1 MRLLSSSLTT
11 YAGSG
16 WACQR
21 CQQRCHRAVLARY
34 LGSCPIARYSN
45 RAGEQEIDSFEAA
58 GIRPAVA
65 SWLRIAFPNAER
77 PTLMQKKLIGAMLGK
92 KDVVLQDYTGSGK
105 SFTVML
111 ALLSKRRVFIPDS
124 ENDGKKTT
132 QKGITTLLIVPH
144 RDLAFQYLHWVHSIV
159 TARDKL
165 SLSMVPSVAKV
176 LVRGSYSESASKNF
190 GHLIMSP
197 SSDLSPLRRDPP
209 HILICTPTAI
219 MDVILRAPEFLH
231 LDTLSTVVVDE
242 VDSLLEWVPSHT
254 SRSTRKKVQKKIE
267 KHPMVLRQVMDVI
280 LGNQEMDRSQSNRD
294 NRVRQPQLVFLS
306 ATMRSRLRKTLYGF
320 GWLKL
325 GHVVSLV
332 NAPSKSHPAHGLNR
346 AAIHH
351 VLVVSEDGSIKNLP
365 GAHSREIV
373 EKGPGVVTNEDSG
386 LTESEDDFLYE
397 EDMMMN
403 ESDTDILDIPLAI
416 NPAMLEAVAT
426 TFALDVPQVALLVL
440 PATASVRK
448 VIFELRQLG
457 VDAHALDLLGNAAE
471 FIHLRSQDGAATDS
485 PTLFVST
492 MSTTRG
498 IDFPELSHV
507 FLLGV
512 PQGRSGDAYLHIAG
526 RVGRFGRQGK
536 VITVVGGRKEERK
549 KKGKVMVEDEPK
561 KMAVIMKQMG
571 ITPTRLEHFE

>member
-11 YAGSG
+11 FAGNG
-16 WACQR
+16 WAPQHR
-21 CQQRCHRAVLARY
+21 QQRCHRAVVAGY
-34 LGSCPIARYSN
+34 LGPCPVARHSN
-45 RAGEQEIDSFEAA
+45 RSGEQEKNSFEVA
-58 GIRPAVA
+58 GIRPTVA
-65 SWLRIAFPNAER
+65 SSLRIAFPNAEH
-77 PTLMQKKLIGAMLGK
+77 PTLMQKKLIGAILGE

-105 SFTVML
+105 SFAVML
-111 ALLSKRRVFIPDS
+111 ALLSKRRAFIPNS
-124 ENDGKKTT
+124 EKDEKKSTR
-132 QKGITTLLIVPH
+132 KGITTLLIVPH

-159 TARDKL
+159 TARDEL
-165 SLSMVPSVAKV
+165 SPSMVPSVAKV
-176 LVRGSYSESASKNF
+176 LVRGSHPESARKNF
-190 GHLIMSP
+190 GHLIISP
-197 SSDLSPLRRDPP
+197 SSELSPLRRDPP

-219 MDVILRAPEFLH
+219 MDVILRSPEFLH
-231 LDTLSTVVVDE
+231 IDTLSTVVVDE

-254 SRSTRKKVQKKIE
+254 SRSTRRKVEKKIE

-280 LGNQEMDRSQSNRD
+280 LGIQEMDHSKSNRD
-294 NRVRQPQLVFLS
+294 GRVPRPQLVFLS
-306 ATMRSRLRKTLYGF
+306 ATMRSRLRKALYGF
-320 GWLKL
+320 GWLRL
-325 GHVVSLV
+325 GHVASLV
-332 NAPSKSHPAHGLNR
+332 NAPSRSHPAHGLNR

-365 GAHSREIV
+365 GAREIA
-373 EKGPGVVTNEDSG
+373 EKGLGVASNEVSG
-386 LTESEDDFLYE
+386 FTESEDNFLYE
-397 EDMMMN
+397 EDVMVN
-403 ESDTDILDIPLAI
+403 ESDAGILDIPLAI

-448 VIFELRQLG
+448 FIFELRQLG

-492 MSTTRG
+492 LSTTRG

-512 PQGRSGDAYLHIAG
+512 PQGRSGDTYLHIAG

-536 VITVVGGRKEERK
+536 VITILEGRKEERK
-549 KKGKVMVEDEPK
+549 KKGKVMVKDEPK

>member
-1 MRLLSSSLTT
+1 M
-11 YAGSG
+11 
-16 WACQR
+16 
-21 CQQRCHRAVLARY
+21 ARY
-34 LGSCPIARYSN
+34 LGSCSVARYSN
-45 RAGEQEIDSFEAA
+45 CSGEQEMNTFEVA
-58 GIRPAVA
+58 GIRPTVA
-65 SWLRIAFPNAER
+65 SSLRIAFPNAEH
-77 PTLMQKKLIGAMLGK
+77 PTSMQKKLIRAVLGE

-105 SFTVML
+105 SFAVML
-111 ALLSKRRVFIPDS
+111 ALLSKQRSFIPNS
-124 ENDGKKTT
+124 GKDEKKST

-159 TARDKL
+159 TARDEL
-165 SLSMVPSVAKV
+165 SPSMVPSVAKV
-176 LVRGSYSESASKNF
+176 LVRGSHPESASKNF
-190 GHLIMSP
+190 DHLIMSP
-197 SSDLSPLRRDPP
+197 SSDLSPLRHDPP

-231 LDTLSTVVVDE
+231 IDTLSTVVVDE

-254 SRSTRKKVQKKIE
+254 SRSTRRKVEKKIE

-280 LGNQEMDRSQSNRD
+280 LGIQEMDHFKSNRD
-294 NRVRQPQLVFLS
+294 DRVRRPQLVFLS
-306 ATMRSRLRKTLYGF
+306 ATMRSRLRKALYGF
-320 GWLKL
+320 GWLRL
-325 GHVVSLV
+325 GHVASLV

-351 VLVVSEDGSIKNLP
+351 VLVVSEDGSIKNLL
-365 GAHSREIV
+365 GARPREIA
-373 EKGPGVVTNEDSG
+373 EKGLGVGSNEVSG
-386 LTESEDDFLYE
+386 FTESEDDFLYE
-397 EDMMMN
+397 EDVMVN
-403 ESDTDILDIPLAI
+403 ESDAGILDIPLAI

-457 VDAHALDLLGNAAE
+457 VDANALDLLGNAAE
-471 FIHLRSQDGAATDS
+471 FIHLRSQDGAVTDS

-492 MSTTRG
+492 LSTTRG

-536 VITVVGGRKEERK
+536 VITVLEGRKEERN
-549 KKGKVMVEDEPK
+549 KKGKVMVKDEPK